1 MVYRFIEDEG
11 YQYRI
16 RVYDLMRMN
25 CSQDE
30 VSAEKALEEAKK
42 VLEKGD
48 HYNLQYSDFKLN
60 TTSAVLALSMY
71 QGDKIML
78 SMDPDIYKFRIL

>member
-1 MVYRFIEDEG
+1 MVYRFINDVG

-16 RVYDLMRMN
+16 RVYDLKQMD
-25 CSQDE
+25 CSRDE
-30 VSAEKALEEAKK
+30 EAAERAFGDAKK

-60 TTSAVLALSMY
+60 TTSAVLALSMH